1 MAELPTGRVLVAVSG
16 GPDSTALLIALHEAG
31 RDLVAAHY
39 DHALREGSDDVARQV
54 AELCERLNVRL
65 ITERRTEPLPRG
77 SLQAAARALRYA
89 FFDRARVEAGADV
102 VAIAHTA
109 DDLVEGAVLHLLR
122 GCGLA
127 GLRGMPARRGHYV
140 RPWLNVWRSDVREF
154 LEERRITAYEDPA
167 NADTRFARVRAR
179 QLILPELERDRPGIV
194 RKLHAA
200 ALTAARMQEAAEQAP
215 TAVEVLKRLYADA
228 GGRQPGLSRRHLE
241 AMLNLMR
248 PGPGGR
254 GVDLPGGLR
263 FRIVGGLMQVVPS
276 RRPAPEAARLE
287 VRSCEGEACGDRQA
301 AHLRA
306 GLRLHVGFRRPGLRM
321 RPLGGRG
328 TRKVQDIFV
337 DARVPREERDGWPL
351 VFAED
356 RLAWIPGIAV
366 DSDLVSPP
374 GAGGLHVAITP
385 MPVASAPRIVRLE
398 TPKALEEI

>member
-337 DARVPREERDGWPL
+337 DARVPREERDIWPL

-374 GAGGLHVAITP
+374 GEGGLHVAIMP

>member
-77 SLQAAARALRYA
+77 SLQAAARALRYS

-109 DDLVEGAVLHLLR
+109 DDLVEGVVLHLLR

-154 LEERRITAYEDPA
+154 LEERGITAYEDPA

-241 AMLNLMR
+241 AMLKLMR

>member
-16 GPDSTALLIALHEAG
+16 GLDSTALLIALHEAG

-77 SLQAAARALRYA
+77 SLQAAARALRYS

-109 DDLVEGAVLHLLR
+109 DDLVEGVVLHLLR

-154 LEERRITAYEDPA
+154 LEERGITAYEDPA

-200 ALTAARMQEAAEQAP
+200 ALTAARMQEAA
-215 TAVEVLKRLYADA
+215 
-228 GGRQPGLSRRHLE
+228 
-241 AMLNLMR
+241 
-248 PGPGGR
+248 
-254 GVDLPGGLR
+254 
-263 FRIVGGLMQVVPS
+263 
-276 RRPAPEAARLE
+276 
-287 VRSCEGEACGDRQA
+287 
-301 AHLRA
+301 
-306 GLRLHVGFRRPGLRM
+306 
-321 RPLGGRG
+321 
-328 TRKVQDIFV
+328 
-337 DARVPREERDGWPL
+337 
-351 VFAED
+351 
-356 RLAWIPGIAV
+356 
-366 DSDLVSPP
+366 
-374 GAGGLHVAITP
+374 
-385 MPVASAPRIVRLE
+385 
-398 TPKALEEI
+398 